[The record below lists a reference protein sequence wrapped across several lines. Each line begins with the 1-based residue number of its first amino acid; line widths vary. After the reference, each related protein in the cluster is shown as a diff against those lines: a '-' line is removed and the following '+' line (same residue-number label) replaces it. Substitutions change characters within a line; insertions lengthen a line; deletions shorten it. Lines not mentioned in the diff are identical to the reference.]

1 MITIDYA
8 MWGWPQWVVFGWLV
22 TSILLN
28 LVNGNRLPF
37 LRILISTEYAA
48 LLFVIYYG
56 GFFS

>member
-8 MWGWPQWVVFGWLV
+8 TWGWPQWVVLGWLV

-28 LVNGNRLPF
+28 LVNGNRLPL
-37 LRILISTEYAA
+37 LRILIATEYVA